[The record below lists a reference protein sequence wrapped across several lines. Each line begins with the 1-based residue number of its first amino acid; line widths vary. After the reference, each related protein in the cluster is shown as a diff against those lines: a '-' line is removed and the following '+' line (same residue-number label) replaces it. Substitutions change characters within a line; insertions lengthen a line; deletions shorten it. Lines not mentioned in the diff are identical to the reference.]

1 VIVGAADRTKVVER
15 DDTAAEPALTG
26 LNLCKCERA
35 CGRAVFPSR
44 NYHCSTLPRCSGTLG
59 HQSLSGEAL
68 STRFR
73 ARHNNSRHG
82 RVRHNPRGDSGL
94 DDVAVA
100 EGPVLRLTTPTPI
113 CPQGMHWA
121 QVHRGRGRPP
131 LAQEKEHT
139 SPTRLAPADVVESAT
154 YCLAPVVRPMRLG
167 PFYER

>member
-1 VIVGAADRTKVVER
+1 MIVGGADRTKVVER
-15 DDTAAEPALTG
+15 DDTAAEPAVTG

-113 CPQGMHWA
+113 CPQGMHWGPGA
-121 QVHRGRGRPP
+121 SWSGPP
-131 LAQEKEHT
+131 
-139 SPTRLAPADVVESAT
+139 PTGA
-154 YCLAPVVRPMRLG
+154 G
-167 PFYER
+167 ERAHQPNEISTG